1 MQSTPYILVAVAA
14 YGLDR
19 VLRVIKTRWTKARLS
34 IVSEMGMTR
43 IEVAGLNAGWRAGQ
57 HVRIRVL
64 SRAMGW
70 LGWTESHPFSIVS
83 VSKVSRWHLIGLRSC
98 ESENVM

>member
-1 MQSTPYILVAVAA
+1 MRIHSEHSVPYILVAVAA

-19 VLRVIKTRWTKARLS
+19 VLRLVKTRITVARLS
-34 IVSEMGMTR
+34 TIDELGMTR
-43 IEVAGLNAGWRAGQ
+43 IEVSSVNAGWRAGQ

-70 LGWTESHPFSIVS
+70 FGWLETHPFSIVS
-83 VSKVSRWHLIGLRSC
+83 VSKVSQLIRPP
-98 ESENVM
+98 